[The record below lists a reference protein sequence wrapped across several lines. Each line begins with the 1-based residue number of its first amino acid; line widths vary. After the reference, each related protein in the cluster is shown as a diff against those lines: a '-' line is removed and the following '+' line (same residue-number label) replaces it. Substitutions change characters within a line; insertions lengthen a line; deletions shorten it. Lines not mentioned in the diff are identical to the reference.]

1 MGCTSCAEV
10 LPPLR
15 RSRRETPAFDVNSP
29 AGAIPLTYEAICFIF
44 SITVFSPFAQPP
56 LIHRT
61 CVAMAVD
68 VRWMCGR
75 YAGRV
80 ICLSN
85 ISWRI
90 EYCFCRYKLFPDY
103 IAQVEGLVFT
113 NWVNYRTE
121 RTAFIINKNISS
133 LRPLRSLRLNCV

>member
-1 MGCTSCAEV
+1 
-10 LPPLR
+10 
-15 RSRRETPAFDVNSP
+15 
-29 AGAIPLTYEAICFIF
+29 
-44 SITVFSPFAQPP
+44 
-56 LIHRT
+56 
-61 CVAMAVD
+61 MAVD
-68 VRWMCGR
+68 VRWMCGG

-113 NWVNYRTE
+113 NWVNYPK
-121 RTAFIINKNISS
+121 FVISFS
-133 LRPLRSLRLNCV
+133 MHSVIYHAEAQRGRVLRDYVA

>member
-1 MGCTSCAEV
+1 
-10 LPPLR
+10 
-15 RSRRETPAFDVNSP
+15 
-29 AGAIPLTYEAICFIF
+29 
-44 SITVFSPFAQPP
+44 
-56 LIHRT
+56 
-61 CVAMAVD
+61 MAVD
-68 VRWMCGR
+68 VRWMCGG

-121 RTAFIINKNISS
+121 RTAFIINKPKFVISFS
-133 LRPLRSLRLNCV
+133 MHSVIYHAEAQRGRVLRDYVA